1 LNQREAF
8 VIVDIESLL
17 GPKMLFETNELNQ
30 VYHKIKR
37 QYDENKK
44 LIIAPC
50 RCKLYVSRS
59 SQVIDCEGKTSPN
72 WFLFATGLTAVVYDS
87 ANSEMSLNLFDLSSA
102 RLTWMMRLTEDSHM
116 YAPNSNFHVI
126 NTKSDCSEH
135 VGLLYDDKDV
145 AAMFSEKLSTLLA
158 ARVRKSDRHY
168 EGEPGISKMAGSLP
182 EKVINLSDTKTSDET
197 RAVTPKKKQNKII
210 RSLSMYFKRSSKHS
224 SKTDSESVVAE
235 PSQTE
240 KHTTRQKKLSKEERV
255 SRELAEDSM
264 KEISGSGRSR
274 YREKRRMRH
283 SNRSKTLGAESFINW
298 AELKRTQSSEGYT
311 RRNSVPDFIVDRVE
325 DIFPSR
331 EQIPKAK
338 DDFDRSK
345 MQSGELGCEAKST
358 WKASWPKQHTSDSSN
373 NNAKPK
379 RKSSRGLHR
388 SLSERRPNGGATAG
402 PNCLKHDGVV
412 RLREGARVEKPR
424 ATSDTLLLK
433 GNTITCLVETG
444 HMAKYQRERKQW
456 MAILEKGNVQTTDLC
471 VTEL

>member
-1 LNQREAF
+1 
-8 VIVDIESLL
+8 
-17 GPKMLFETNELNQ
+17 MLFATNEINQ
-30 VYHKIKR
+30 LYQKIKK

-50 RCKLYVSRS
+50 RCKFYVSRS

-72 WFLFATGLTAVVYDS
+72 WFLFATGLTAVVYDA
-87 ANSEMSLNLFDLSSA
+87 ANSEMSLNLFDLKSA

-158 ARVRKSDRHY
+158 ARAKKSDRYY
-168 EGEPGISKMAGSLP
+168 EDQPDTGKMAGSLP
-182 EKVINLSDTKTSDET
+182 EKESDKISNLSDTKTTDET
-197 RAVTPKKKQNKII
+197 RAVTHKKKQNKII

-224 SKTDSESVVAE
+224 GKADNENAVADS
-235 PSQTE
+235 SQTE
-240 KHTTRQKKLSKEERV
+240 KHTTRQKKLSRDERV

-264 KEISGSGRSR
+264 KEASGSGRSR

-283 SNRSKTLGAESFINW
+283 SSRSKTLGAESFINW
-298 AELKRTQSSEGYT
+298 AELKKTQSSEVYM

-331 EQIPKAK
+331 EQISKPE
-338 DDFDRSK
+338 DDFDRSQ
-345 MQSGELGCEAKST
+345 MHSTGLGCDAKSA
-358 WKASWPKQHTSDSSN
+358 WNASGPKQHTADSSN

-379 RKSSRGLHR
+379 RRSSKGLHR

-402 PNCLKHDGVV
+402 PNFLKHDGVV
-412 RLREGARVEKPR
+412 RLREGARAEKPR